1 MIMMLYTT
9 GHLFS
14 RSLFSLYSQLL
25 SLSLICDFLLVLKEK
40 IIICLYWIEIIM
52 LDSPQESADNV
63 SADSVSP
70 SKDDL
75 LEEACKKYDEATR
88 LCPTLYD
95 VCIHW
100 LLLSLLVLFLIYVIT
115 MDNTTVNKQNHD
127 FQFGI
132 NGFNLIL

>member
-1 MIMMLYTT
+1 
-9 GHLFS
+9 
-14 RSLFSLYSQLL
+14 
-25 SLSLICDFLLVLKEK
+25 
-40 IIICLYWIEIIM
+40 M

-132 NGFNLIL
+132 NGFNLILWQAYYNWAIAISDRAKMRGRTKEAEELWEQVSSDMTLSC